1 MSLVSTDSIC
11 PTDSTCCVLDSG
23 PGVTAI
29 ARSTQFL
36 DIYGHNSLPLEN
48 QPAKSPKNQTPTW
61 ALSLMSRV
69 LKVPD
74 IIYLDPFVWR
84 QATSRSSAR
93 CTSRSTKACHTP
105 TCSTREWHNGEV
117 WDGKDGGLSDSP
129 SRVIVDPGECSR
141 FSVDEKACSNT
152 VCNEPG
158 AERRET
164 SSSGEAQNGARSAKN
179 CGGDLSRVAR
189 NNYGRPFARS
199 AKNVVVREIG
209 PSEHR

>member
-1 MSLVSTDSIC
+1 MPLLSCVKDMSLSPRQSTGSTCLTVDRLDMSLVSTDSIC

-105 TCSTREWHNGEV
+105 TCSTR
-117 WDGKDGGLSDSP
+117 
-129 SRVIVDPGECSR
+129 
-141 FSVDEKACSNT
+141 
-152 VCNEPG
+152 
-158 AERRET
+158 
-164 SSSGEAQNGARSAKN
+164 
-179 CGGDLSRVAR
+179 RVAQR
-189 NNYGRPFARS
+189 
-199 AKNVVVREIG
+199 
-209 PSEHR
+209 